1 MFLFVTDIVV
11 IAGEGRRSGGMRVH
25 GGRRCDAGEAGL
37 CAEKLN
43 FFFLFVDFFVMLI
56 AEEIRN
62 RGFQSFARGE
72 DLGKER
78 RTFLAR
84 GICARSRDLTA

>member
-1 MFLFVTDIVV
+1 M
-11 IAGEGRRSGGMRVH
+11 RRKV
-25 GGRRCDAGEAGL
+25 EL
-37 CAEKLN
+37 
-43 FFFLFVDFFVMLI
+43 FFLFVDFFVMLI

-78 RTFLAR
+78 RAFLAR